1 MLFMVIETYR
11 DGDAKPVYRRFK
23 EKGRMTPH
31 GARYLSS
38 WVTTD
43 FERCFQVMDCDDRL
57 LLDEWISNWSDL
69 IEFEVI
75 PIITSEKATAFKGF
89 CLIVVSNPQAM
100 EKDLGR
106 LCTAI
111 ARYKMEEAFK
121 TPLTADLQ
129 QLFQHVGY
137 PL

>member
-43 FERCFQVMDCDDRL
+43 FERCFQVMDCDDRI
-57 LLDEWISNWSDL
+57 LLDEWISKWSDL

-75 PIITSEKATAFKGF
+75 PIITSEKAA
-89 CLIVVSNPQAM
+89 
-100 EKDLGR
+100 
-106 LCTAI
+106 TAI
-111 ARYKMEEAFK
+111 A
-121 TPLTADLQ
+121 PHL
-129 QLFQHVGY
+129 
-137 PL
+137 